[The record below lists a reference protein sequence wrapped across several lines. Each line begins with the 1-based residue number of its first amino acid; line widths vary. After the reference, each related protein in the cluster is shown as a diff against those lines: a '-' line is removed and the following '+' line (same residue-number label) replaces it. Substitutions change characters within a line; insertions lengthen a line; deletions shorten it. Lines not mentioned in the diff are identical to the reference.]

1 MAEIVHYKL
10 RTAFFCNILVSQHP
24 ALTMKTLL
32 ISALVLA
39 LANVS
44 LQFKPPPYGAPRAA
58 PEPVCRRVPSEV
70 CEQVPRTKY
79 ETVARKQCQ
88 E

>member
-1 MAEIVHYKL
+1 
-10 RTAFFCNILVSQHP
+10 
-24 ALTMKTLL
+24 MKTYL
-32 ISALVLA
+32 ISVLVLA

>member
-1 MAEIVHYKL
+1 
-10 RTAFFCNILVSQHP
+10 
-24 ALTMKTLL
+24 MKALL
-32 ISALVLA
+32 ISSLVLA
-39 LANVS
+39 LTNVS
-44 LQFKPPPYGAPRAA
+44 LQFKPPPPYGAPRAA